1 MSYFLRN
8 IIVYSIIVFLG
19 FLLYKAIKD
28 MKKQSSLGIKTPQG
42 FESHYLCK
50 KNRVEK
56 EKTG

>member
-28 MKKQSSLGIKTPQG
+28 MKK
-42 FESHYLCK
+42 
-50 KNRVEK
+50 
-56 EKTG
+56 